1 MNFMPATTSW
11 ISDLTDP
18 SLYFMAYSLKAQAI
32 FDMNAFLNQLQ
43 QRNSSPANR
52 LAEPAPDDQQ
62 IAEIL
67 RCAVAAP
74 DHARLRPWRFIVIR
88 GSARNA
94 LGDVFAEIALSKDP
108 DSTEDNLQR
117 LREKPLRAP
126 LIITVVTRLTSGH
139 PKTPEVEQILST
151 GAAVQQLLLGAN
163 ALGFGAVWLTG
174 SNAYDPRVKSALS
187 LDSNEDVAGFIYIG
201 TESGA
206 TNGTP
211 TITKAR
217 PEIANHLSEW
227 HGT

>member
-1 MNFMPATTSW
+1 MTT
-11 ISDLTDP
+11 
-18 SLYFMAYSLKAQAI
+18 
-32 FDMNAFLNQLQ
+32 FLNQLQ
-43 QRNSSPANR
+43 QRSSSPANR

-74 DHARLRPWRFIVIR
+74 DHARLRPWRFVVIR

-94 LGDVFAEIALSKDP
+94 LGDVFAEIARSKDP
-108 DSTEDNLQR
+108 KCTEENLQR

-126 LIITVVTRLTSGH
+126 LIITIVTRLTSGH
-139 PKTPEVEQILST
+139 PKTPEVEQILSA
-151 GAAVQQLLLGAN
+151 GAAAQQLLLGAN

-174 SNAYDPRVKSALS
+174 ANAYESRVKSALS
-187 LDSNEDVAGFIYIG
+187 LSPNEEIAGFIYIG

-206 TNGTP
+206 GNGAGNGTP
-211 TITKAR
+211 TIKRTR
-217 PEIANHLSEW
+217 PEIADHLSEW